1 MAKYYVQSGSCR
13 MVLDAQD
20 AEAAAL
26 TAMHSRLADIAFI
39 YDADSE
45 FTDPQKLDQVL
56 MQVLVELDT
65 TVAVSEMGFDRVDA
79 SVYETFDLAVQ
90 WHQLACALIRLEREI

>member
-26 TAMHSRLADIAFI
+26 TAMHSRLADLAFL
-39 YDADSE
+39 YEADSE
-45 FTDPQKLDQVL
+45 FTEPQRLDQVL
-56 MQVLVELDT
+56 MQALIELEATVLVSEL
-65 TVAVSEMGFDRVDA
+65 GFDRSDA
-79 SVYETFDLAVQ
+79 EAFETFELAVQ
-90 WHQLACALIRLEREI
+90 WHQLACALIRLEKDL